1 MRVRTKICGI
11 GCAADLSAAVSAGA
25 DAVGFIVATTHD
37 SEDELTVLQARELSR
52 ATTVF
57 VDRVLVTHAT
67 DPDAI
72 VHLADEV
79 GVDVIQVH
87 GEVSRETVGSVW
99 RRRGARRVVA
109 VVHVTTAE
117 AVESA
122 IAVAGLADAVLL
134 DSRTE
139 TRPGGTGLTHDWEIS
154 RQIVRALD
162 DLGRPVILA
171 GGLDGANVAE
181 AIRVVRPFGV
191 DANSRLKDPQ
201 GRKDAAA
208 CAAFVAAAR
217 IPA

>member
-1 MRVRTKICGI
+1 M
-11 GCAADLSAAVSAGA
+11 SAGA
-25 DAVGFIVATTHD
+25 DSVGFIVATTHH
-37 SEDELTVLQARELSR
+37 SEDGLTVPQARVLSS
-52 ATTVF
+52 ATPVF

-72 VHLADEV
+72 LHLADEV

-87 GEVSRETVGSVW
+87 GEVSRETVRSVW
-99 RRRGARRVVA
+99 RRRGGRRIVA
-109 VVHVTTAE
+109 VVHVTGAE

-122 IAVAGLADAVLL
+122 VDVAGMADAVLL

-139 TRPGGTGLTHDWEIS
+139 TRLGGTGLTHDWQIS
-154 RQIVRALD
+154 RQIARALD
-162 DLGRPVILA
+162 DIGRPVILA

-191 DANSRLKDPQ
+191 DANSRLKNTH

-208 CAAFVAAAR
+208 CTAFVAAAR